1 MTLSEPPHEVQL
13 SFQNGDSETLLVTP
27 MGQNLYRL
35 EESSALG
42 EASYHD
48 VIEGE
53 LQADGTV
60 RFIRIYASSGLKT
73 VSWVL
78 SQSLIECPDMTILL
92 GKVMA
97 AGGNWERIFGRRI
110 DIASSSR
117 STRFAREAIRRT
129 LQQPNSRRLINCLP
143 SPKLGKL
150 AESSL

>member
-97 AGGNWERIFGRRI
+97 AGGNWERIFGGVLI
-110 DIASSSR
+110 LHLPPAAHDSLVKEFDALFSSQ
-117 STRFAREAIRRT
+117 TPAA
-129 LQQPNSRRLINCLP
+129 
-143 SPKLGKL
+143 
-150 AESSL
+150 